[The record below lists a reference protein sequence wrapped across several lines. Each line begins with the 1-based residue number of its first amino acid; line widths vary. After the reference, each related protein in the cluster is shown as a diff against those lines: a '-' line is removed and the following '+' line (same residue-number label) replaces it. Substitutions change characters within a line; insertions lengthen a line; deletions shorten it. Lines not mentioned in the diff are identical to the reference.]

1 MLAAGRRPLPV
12 ERDATRVFE
21 CENEYGSLW
30 ASEYVT
36 GCQWLSMCVGVRPPE
51 KMRGTWKLRSA
62 AGAPLVCPHSAEG
75 AFKPLG
81 SRCTISHNPSHP
93 GSVTSRACMHVIDP
107 MTWRQVR

>member
-21 CENEYGSLW
+21 CENEYASLW

-51 KMRGTWKLRSA
+51 T
-62 AGAPLVCPHSAEG
+62 V
-75 AFKPLG
+75 G
-81 SRCTISHNPSHP
+81 SRCPT
-93 GSVTSRACMHVIDP
+93 CMSSFCGGRIQTTRLKMYD
-107 MTWRQVR
+107 QS